1 LGITLPFAFYTT
13 ATSALSLLTGPVG
26 WLLAGFTMLVT
37 WHFSERKLSR
47 SLFAG
52 LVTTAAGKLPTP
64 STFVP
69 PSTPLSEADI
79 DRVAET
85 AKAMATTAIAAE
97 AASEASRREVAR
109 IPDQFTRAEGAKAK
123 AQQTISGASK
133 KLSSSSLGMDEI
145 RRLEAERK
153 AAEEL
158 AYTEMRR
165 AEEYQRQV
173 ATVSAERDRLE
184 REASRKRAAQT
195 SFEDGEAKR
204 ILDFWSIHFPRISF
218 DRQPV
223 RWVVHKRHKERLSLE
238 RKLIELNQ
246 SEDPAAL
253 SLGKMRASGEH
264 HLRFKLEHVECRM
277 YYKVSDQR
285 IQIVELGTNQ
295 ETH

>member
-1 LGITLPFAFYTT
+1 
-13 ATSALSLLTGPVG
+13 
-26 WLLAGFTMLVT
+26 MLVT

-52 LVTTAAGKLPTP
+52 LITTAAGKLPTP

-69 PSTPLSEADI
+69 PSSPLSEADI

-85 AKAMATTAIAAE
+85 AKATAMTAIAAE
-97 AASEASRREVAR
+97 AAAETSRRDLAR
-109 IPDQFTRAEGAKAK
+109 ITEQFTKAEGAKAK

-133 KLSSSSLGMDEI
+133 RLSSSSLGMDEI

-153 AAEEL
+153 AAEEF

-173 ATVSAERDRLE
+173 AAVSADRDRLE

-204 ILDFWSIHFPRISF
+204 ILDFWLIHFPRISF

-238 RKLIELNQ
+238 RKLMELNQ
-246 SEDPAAL
+246 SAAL
-253 SLGKMRASGEH
+253 SLGNEG
-264 HLRFKLEHVECRM
+264 VW
-277 YYKVSDQR
+277 
-285 IQIVELGTNQ
+285 
-295 ETH
+295 